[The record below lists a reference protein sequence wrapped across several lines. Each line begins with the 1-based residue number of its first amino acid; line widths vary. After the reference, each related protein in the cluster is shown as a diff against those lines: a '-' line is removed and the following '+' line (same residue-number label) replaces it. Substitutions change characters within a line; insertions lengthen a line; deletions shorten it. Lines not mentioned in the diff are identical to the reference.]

1 MSTRDDL
8 LPPEFITELRSLQ
21 DEVAP
26 VPWTLVEELLA
37 AELSASLDQ
46 VFTQFEQKPL
56 AAASIGQVTGQ
67 HCTPVRRSS
76 SRSSGRDYRG
86 RRGPRPPSCG
96 PVENLNPSV
105 RRGCRH
111 NLRHSTVIKSRLTLA
126 FDMQIGMST
135 APPLIVSRHPADQA
149 QALNERD
156 R

>member
-1 MSTRDDL
+1 MPDLVVGRPLGDARAHRQHRLRPFRGLDLGFSSTHTATA
-8 LPPEFITELRSLQ
+8 LPGGARYMPTTSR
-21 DEVAP
+21 
-26 VPWTLVEELLA
+26 T
-37 AELSASLDQ
+37 SAS
-46 VFTQFEQKPL
+46 
-56 AAASIGQVTGQ
+56 
-67 HCTPVRRSS
+67 
-76 SRSSGRDYRG
+76 
-86 RRGPRPPSCG
+86 SCG

-126 FDMQIGMST
+126 FDMQIGMPT

>member
-1 MSTRDDL
+1 MICCRRNSS
-8 LPPEFITELRSLQ
+8 PNWRSLQ

-56 AAASIGQVTGQ
+56 AAASIGQVHGATLHSGEQ
-67 HCTPVRRSS
+67 VVIKVQRPGLPRSS
-76 SRSSGRDYRG
+76 RTSAS
-86 RRGPRPPSCG
+86 SCG

-111 NLRHSTVIKSRLTLA
+111 NLRHSTVIKSC
-126 FDMQIGMST
+126 
-135 APPLIVSRHPADQA
+135 
-149 QALNERD
+149 
-156 R
+156 

>member
-56 AAASIGQVTGQ
+56 AAASIGQVHGAPLHSGEKVVVKVQ
-67 HCTPVRRSS
+67 RPGLPRSS
-76 SRSSGRDYRG
+76 RTSASQ
-86 RRGPRPPSCG
+86 
-96 PVENLNPSV
+96 
-105 RRGCRH
+105 
-111 NLRHSTVIKSRLTLA
+111 LRAGGELEPLRAARL
-126 FDMQIGMST
+126 
-135 APPLIVSRHPADQA
+135 QA
-149 QALNERD
+149 QPAPQHRD
-156 R
+156 QVTADAGL